1 MSTTELQEEAAKIQE
16 QLPSSVSV
24 EDEEILEQIRT
35 LVEEYQVPLDEAR
48 RSVKN
53 DIARDAGIDDFNSEG
68 QTKEVQE
75 ITQPEQWVDITVKVV
90 ELWDPQSDAVA
101 QVGLVGDETGQI
113 KFTKW
118 AKSDLTSLAK
128 GAVYELENVVT
139 DEYEGRLSVQ
149 LNSSTT
155 ITKLDKDIEVSE
167 NTTEFT
173 GALVD
178 IQSGSGLIKR
188 CPHESCTRVLQNG
201 RCSEH
206 GEVDG
211 EFDLRIKGIF
221 DDGATVQDVLFDR
234 EATEAITNITLE
246 EAKELAKDAL
256 DFEVVLNEI
265 EKKIVGQ
272 YYQVSGPTMSRYI
285 LVNEFERLGQ
295 TPDTESIL
303 IRARSI

>member
-1 MSTTELQEEAAKIQE
+1 MSTRNLQEEAAKIIE

-24 EDEEILEQIRT
+24 EEEEILEQIRT

-53 DIARDAGIDDFNSEG
+53 DIARDAGIDDLHTKE
-68 QTKEVQE
+68 QTKKVEA
-75 ITQPEQWVDITVKVV
+75 ITQPDHWVDITVKVV
-90 ELWDPQSDAVA
+90 ELWEPRSDAVG

-118 AKSDLTSLAK
+118 DKSDLESLSE
-128 GAVYELENVVT
+128 GTVYEFENVVT

-149 LNSSTT
+149 LNSSTK

-167 NTTEFT
+167 DTTEFT

-201 RCSEH
+201 RCSDH

-221 DDGATVQDVLFDR
+221 DDGETVQDVLFDR
-234 EATEAITNITLE
+234 EATEAVTNITLE

-265 EKKIVGQ
+265 EEKIVGQ
-272 YYQVSGPTMSRYI
+272 YYRVSGPAMSRYI
-285 LVNEFERLGQ
+285 LVNEFERLGE

>member
-1 MSTTELQEEAAKIQE
+1 MSTTDLQEEAAKIQE

-24 EDEEILEQIRT
+24 EEEEILEQIRT

-53 DIARDAGIDDFNSEG
+53 DIARDAGIEDLHTEG
-68 QTKEVQE
+68 QSKKVEE

-90 ELWDPQSDAVA
+90 ELWEPRSDAVG

-118 AKSDLTSLAK
+118 DKSDLDSLSEGEA
-128 GAVYELENVVT
+128 YEFENVVT

-155 ITKLDKDIEVSE
+155 ITKIDKDIEVSE
-167 NTTEFT
+167 DTTEFT

-201 RCSEH
+201 RCSDH

-221 DDGATVQDVLFDR
+221 DDGETVQDVLFDR
-234 EATEAITNITLE
+234 EATEAVTNITLE
-246 EAKELAKDAL
+246 EAKEMAKDAL

-265 EKKIVGQ
+265 ENKIVGQ
-272 YYQVSGPTMSRYI
+272 YYRISGPTMSRYI
-285 LVNEFERLGQ
+285 LANEFERLEQ
-295 TPDTESIL
+295 TSDTESIL

>member
-1 MSTTELQEEAAKIQE
+1 MSTTDLQEEAAKIKE
-16 QLPSSVSV
+16 QLPSSMSV
-24 EDEEILEQIRT
+24 EEEEILEQIRT

-53 DIARDAGIDDFNSEG
+53 DIARDAGIDDLHTEG
-68 QTKEVQE
+68 QTKEVEE

-90 ELWDPQSDAVA
+90 ELWEPRSDAVG

-118 AKSDLTSLAK
+118 DKSDLDSLSE
-128 GAVYELENVVT
+128 GAVYEFENVVT

-155 ITKLDKDIEVSE
+155 ITKLDKDLEVSE
-167 NTTEFT
+167 DTTEFT

-201 RCSEH
+201 RCSDH

-221 DDGATVQDVLFDR
+221 DDGETVQDVLFDR
-234 EATEAITNITLE
+234 EATEAVTNITLE
-246 EAKELAKDAL
+246 EAKEMAKDAL
-256 DFEVVLNEI
+256 DFEVVLNKI
-265 EKKIVGQ
+265 EEEIVGQ
-272 YYQVSGPTMSRYI
+272 YYKVSGPTMSRYI
-285 LVNEFERLGQ
+285 LVNDFERLGQ
-295 TPDTESIL
+295 APDTESIL